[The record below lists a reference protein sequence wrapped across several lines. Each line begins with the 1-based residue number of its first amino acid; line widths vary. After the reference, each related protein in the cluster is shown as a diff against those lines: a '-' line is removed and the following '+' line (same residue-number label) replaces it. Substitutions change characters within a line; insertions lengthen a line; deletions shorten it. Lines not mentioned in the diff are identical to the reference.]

1 MKSPLCIGLCT
12 PPPLAPVRSAT
23 VAAVA
28 AVAAW
33 HSPPAAAEPCAPD
46 F

>member
-1 MKSPLCIGLCT
+1 MHTAPAGA
-12 PPPLAPVRSAT
+12 APVRSAT

-33 HSPPAAAEPCAPD
+33 HSPPAAAEPCAAD